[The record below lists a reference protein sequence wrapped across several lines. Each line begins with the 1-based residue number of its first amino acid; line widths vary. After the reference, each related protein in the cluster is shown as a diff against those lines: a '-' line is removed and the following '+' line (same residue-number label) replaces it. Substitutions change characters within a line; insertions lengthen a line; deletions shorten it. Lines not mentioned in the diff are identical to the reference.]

1 MKLVEFSIANLGSIR
16 SLDFS
21 DLGSKMVIL
30 GPNGTGKSFVIQGLE
45 LLFNELSWKPGD
57 APNSHIEY
65 LWHKRQTD
73 RHIVLEA
80 LLR

>member
-45 LLFNELSWKPGD
+45 LLLMSSRGNL
-57 APNSHIEY
+57 AT
-65 LWHKRQTD
+65 LQT
-73 RHIVLEA
+73 A
-80 LLR
+80 T